1 MEPYNELVCSCG
13 CVVKWT
19 AGLRKASVK
28 FVTDEQGCLILTRP
42 IESPVPCACTT
53 IVSRHVLRYEVD
65 AADVVT
71 LTVEKCPKQ
80 TK

>member
-1 MEPYNELVCSCG
+1 LMEPYNELVCSCG

-42 IESPVPCACTT
+42 IE
-53 IVSRHVLRYEVD
+53 
-65 AADVVT
+65 
-71 LTVEKCPKQ
+71 
-80 TK
+80 